1 VAVVWKVGAKQF
13 KHLATFAKLF
23 EVVEGF
29 GGAEQCLLCGIR
41 VEVGEARV
49 GESGVELLG
58 FKKGKRFVALDDLN
72 QIRCSW
78 LAERIR
84 IPVSVIDHALLLP

>member
-1 VAVVWKVGAKQF
+1 MWKVGAKQF

-29 GGAEQCLLCGIR
+29 GCAEQGLLCGIG

-49 GESGVELLG
+49 GESGVELLS
-58 FKKGKRFVALDDLN
+58 FEKGK
-72 QIRCSW
+72 
-78 LAERIR
+78 
-84 IPVSVIDHALLLP
+84 